1 MLTRIDNGIETEMMS
16 VLFQFPRKSR
26 IITAVRQAAII
37 ASRITPWMEART

>member
-1 MLTRIDNGIETEMMS
+1 MLTRIDNGIEIAMIS